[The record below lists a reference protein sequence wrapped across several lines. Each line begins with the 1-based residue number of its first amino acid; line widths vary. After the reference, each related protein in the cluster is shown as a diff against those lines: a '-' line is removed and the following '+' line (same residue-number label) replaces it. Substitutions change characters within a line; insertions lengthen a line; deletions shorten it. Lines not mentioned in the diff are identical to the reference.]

1 LSTSQSRRLR
11 VLSLVAAAGCLVLG
25 ALLQLLERSLVV
37 DVAGSVFY
45 VGFAGMLLAAAWP
58 ALSSTAIA
66 SIAFAFAV
74 AVELLQLTGVPQ
86 ALVAV
91 FPAARLVFGSS
102 FDPIDLVAYAGG
114 AVLLFVAH
122 SGLVRA
128 ATRQN
133 AERSSGTDTD
143 PDTET
148 AIASE

>member
-1 LSTSQSRRLR
+1 MSTSQSRRLR

-45 VGFAGMLLAAAWP
+45 VGFAGMLLAAVWP
-58 ALSSTAIA
+58 ALSSMTIA
-66 SIAFAFAV
+66 AMAFAFAV

-86 ALVAV
+86 AVVAV

-122 SGLVRA
+122 SRLVRA
-128 ATRQN
+128 AARQ
-133 AERSSGTDTD
+133 ATEAPEAVPG
-143 PDTET
+143 PD
-148 AIASE
+148 IASE

>member
-1 LSTSQSRRLR
+1 LSISRSRRLR

-25 ALLQLLERSLVV
+25 ALLQLLERSLAV
-37 DVAGSVFY
+37 DVAGSVLY

-58 ALSSTAIA
+58 ALSSTAIT

-74 AVELLQLTGVPQ
+74 GVELLQLTGVPQ

-91 FPAARLVFGSS
+91 FPAARLVFGSA

-122 SGLVRA
+122 SGLARVA
-128 ATRQN
+128 ARQT
-133 AERSSGTDTD
+133 AEASSVAG
-143 PDTET
+143 PD
-148 AIASE
+148 IASE